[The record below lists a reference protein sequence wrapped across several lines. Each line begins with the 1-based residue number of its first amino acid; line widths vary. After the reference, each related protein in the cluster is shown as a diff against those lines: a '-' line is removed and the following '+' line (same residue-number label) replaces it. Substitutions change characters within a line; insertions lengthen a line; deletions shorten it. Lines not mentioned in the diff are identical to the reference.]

1 MRLNSQLNQH
11 NFIAPIGIF
20 CMEKVG
26 PWTGRWIV
34 VCGGTSGLGL
44 QIVIAAAQ
52 QKTNLLIVGRDP
64 ARLEVAKA
72 IAMDQGA
79 ISAICYSID
88 LSPKELSTPVRKSEE
103 DDWFR
108 LREWLSTH
116 NVDLLINAV
125 GRSDRGPLEQ
135 LSDTDLASMFNDNLI
150 CTWNMI
156 RATLESLKRARGTIV
171 NIGSL
176 AGLVSAP
183 GMGGYSIS
191 KSALTALSRQ
201 LRLELAGD
209 GVHVLLVCPG
219 PIARED
225 SGTRY
230 QKLAAQRGLA
240 NQPATE
246 AGGGVKLKLAD
257 PKRLCQKI
265 LDAAHRRQK
274 ELVTPRKAAWLAA
287 IANLWPSMADWILRK
302 YIPFKTAKV

>member
-1 MRLNSQLNQH
+1 
-11 NFIAPIGIF
+11 
-20 CMEKVG
+20 MEKVG
-26 PWTGRWIV
+26 PWTGRRIV

-52 QKTNLLIVGRDP
+52 QKANLLIVGRDT
-64 ARLEVAKA
+64 ARLETAKA
-72 IAMDQGA
+72 IAMDHGA
-79 ISAICYSID
+79 ISAISYSID
-88 LSPKELSTPVRKSEE
+88 LSLKGISTSDGKGEGE
-103 DDWFR
+103 DLVR

-116 NVDLLINAV
+116 NVDLLVNAV

-135 LSDTDLASMFNDNLI
+135 LSDADLASMFNDNLI

-156 RATLESLKRARGTIV
+156 RTMLESLKRAHGTIV

-201 LRLELAGD
+201 LRLELACD

-230 QKLAAQRGLA
+230 QKLAAERGLTSRS
-240 NQPATE
+240 ATE
-246 AGGGVKLKLAD
+246 AGGGVKLKRID
-257 PKRLCQKI
+257 PTMLCQKI
-265 LDAAHRRQK
+265 LDAAHRRKK
-274 ELVTPRKAAWLAA
+274 ELVTPSKAAWLAA
-287 IANLWPSMADWILRK
+287 IANGCPSLADWILRK
-302 YIPFKTAKV
+302 YIPSKTSRKFESSET

>member
-1 MRLNSQLNQH
+1 
-11 NFIAPIGIF
+11 
-20 CMEKVG
+20 MEKVG

-44 QIVIAAAQ
+44 QMVIAAAQ
-52 QKTNLLIVGRDP
+52 QKTNLLIVGRDST
-64 ARLEVAKA
+64 RLETAKA
-72 IAMDQGA
+72 IAMDNGA
-79 ISAICYSID
+79 ISATGYSID
-88 LSPKELSTPVRKSEE
+88 LGLKVTSTSNRNSEGSDRKSEGN
-103 DDWFR
+103 DLVR

-116 NVDLLINAV
+116 DVDLLINAV
-125 GRSDRGPLEQ
+125 GRSDRGPLAQ

-150 CTWNMI
+150 CTWNMT
-156 RATLESLKRARGTIV
+156 RTMLESLKRARGTIV

-183 GMGGYSIS
+183 GMGGYSVS
-191 KSALTALSRQ
+191 KSALTTLSRQ
-201 LRLELAGD
+201 LRLELASE

-230 QKLAAQRGLA
+230 QKLATERGLTNPSA
-240 NQPATE
+240 SA

-257 PKRLCQKI
+257 PKILCKKI

-287 IANLWPSMADWILRK
+287 ISNLWPSLADWILRK
-302 YIPFKTAKV
+302 YLPNKKSPK